1 MVDTLGLLLAAVV
14 HPADIQ
20 DRDGARLVLERLVGR
35 YDRFTSLQVI
45 WADGEDTRD
54 VPEPSKASLGTS
66 RASKLVEWAKL
77 VGGWSLELVRRPAG
91 QHTFQVLPRRW
102 VVERT
107 FGWYQPAT
115 AARRRSTSMAGPS
128 TTKKTTTR

>member
-35 YDRFTSLQVI
+35 YDRLQVI
-45 WADGEDTRD
+45 WADG
-54 VPEPSKASLGTS
+54 AYGG
-66 RASKLVEWAKL
+66 KLVEWAKL

-91 QHTFQVLPRRW
+91 QHTFQVLHTLPSVAPQVGRGTDLRL
-102 VVERT
+102 V
-107 FGWYQPAT
+107 QPAT
-115 AARRRSTSMAGPS
+115 AAQ
-128 TTKKTTTR
+128 

>member
-35 YDRFTSLQVI
+35 YDRLQVI
-45 WADGEDTRD
+45 WADG
-54 VPEPSKASLGTS
+54 AYGG
-66 RASKLVEWAKL
+66 KLVEWAKL

-91 QHTFQVLPRRW
+91 QHTFQVLPAGGSW
-102 VVERT
+102 N
-107 FGWYQPAT
+107 
-115 AARRRSTSMAGPS
+115 GPS
-128 TTKKTTTR
+128 VGSTCNGGSVKTTKHCAKPPKPGCTSL

>member
-35 YDRFTSLQVI
+35 YDRLQVI
-45 WADGEDTRD
+45 WADG
-54 VPEPSKASLGTS
+54 AYGG
-66 RASKLVEWAKL
+66 KLVEWAKL

-107 FGWYQPAT
+107 FGWFNLQ
-115 AARRRSTSMAGPS
+115 RRLSKPESTDGHGL
-128 TTKKTTTR
+128 RE

>member
-35 YDRFTSLQVI
+35 YDRLQVI
-45 WADGEDTRD
+45 WADGA
-54 VPEPSKASLGTS
+54 PAASCL
-66 RASKLVEWAKL
+66 EWAKRGRL
-77 VGGWSLELVRRPAG
+77 EPELVRRPAG

-107 FGWYQPAT
+107 FGWFT
-115 AARRRSTSMAGPS
+115 CNGGSVK
-128 TTKKTTTR
+128 TTKHCAKPPKPGCTSL